1 MFANMSPSAWA
12 ELVGGVFIFI
22 YFMIQVVQK
31 IVNSTKWGKERKEER
46 DKEKLERAHEQ
57 YQRFTDDFVKSFVP
71 PLMKQLT
78 DQDERLLENINLL
91 KSSSN
96 DLLRKDMTDIY
107 YKYLPYKRILQFEK
121 ECFIKL
127 YDDYVKQ
134 GGNSYIQHIYAEMM
148 SWEVVLKK
156 EELTK

>member
-1 MFANMSPSAWA
+1 MSPSAWA

-46 DKEKLERAHEQ
+46 DKEKLEKAHEQ

-107 YKYLPYKRILQFEK
+107 YKYLPYKRIL
-121 ECFIKL
+121 
-127 YDDYVKQ
+127 
-134 GGNSYIQHIYAEMM
+134 
-148 SWEVVLKK
+148 
-156 EELTK
+156 